1 MFDILTTPVSARA
14 ESEEWGPGL
23 GVAIDQTVAGPG
35 SGLATA
41 TARVSEARRHVLA
54 AQQTQVL
61 QAAAEAGGRGVAGC
75 GRHLHHGAGAGAGQG
90 AGHQVQL

>member
-14 ESEEWGPGL
+14 ESEDWGPGL

-35 SGLATA
+35 LSTA